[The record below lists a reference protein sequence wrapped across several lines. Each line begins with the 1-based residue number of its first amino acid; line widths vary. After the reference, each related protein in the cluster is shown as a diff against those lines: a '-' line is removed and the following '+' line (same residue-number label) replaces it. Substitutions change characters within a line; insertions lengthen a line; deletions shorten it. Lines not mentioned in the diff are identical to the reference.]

1 MTHQDQPALAGIYP
15 TPPRPAEADEGTNCI
30 CTFQDEVKTP
40 DPSYTTDTQS
50 LSSEE
55 ILSRFESAL
64 IVFNPAA
71 ARSYAKA
78 AASLR
83 NFISA
88 FQLAYE
94 PLDTRMIADWLITLR
109 IEGHSLSTI
118 RLYLNAISSLYTRL
132 GAEAADNAIDFR
144 SLRIKLDE
152 IEKTPVSDR
161 RRTTTPP
168 DETASALSG
177 IPAGLLADLHRAAV
191 IAGGLTLEAAARIR
205 RADLPLYPE
214 ELQPIADR
222 YADARRKYIFPLR
235 QTAYTPRQLA
245 RALAKAIESSTDP
258 KLRRLLPPS
267 IEWLHTAM
275 RCGATPSEAI
285 AALGRD
291 PLFTQPEGPIT
302 RLLQCAPAAPR
313 DEEAACRLRRLVAGA
328 VADDPLHWYAMR
340 LRRKSDYAEI
350 TRRLADIAAD
360 PAEPIRLDATF
371 YPMTEIARRT
381 AKGIQHN
388 QEPLLPDILFF
399 RARLTQLQPLFR
411 RIGDLAW
418 CYKDASR
425 RDRGYAPIPDAQM
438 HAFQLAI
445 GIFTPDTDIRPLGT
459 LTPRPGQPVLVI
471 GGPFAGRPGRFLATL
486 PSSPAPSRAAADPA
500 TSRAAAD
507 PAPNT
512 TALSPDATY
521 PEPILY
527 RLILP
532 GDNGIEWEATI
543 DPRLIALA
551 DTSATDL
558 RY

>member
-1 MTHQDQPALAGIYP
+1 
-15 TPPRPAEADEGTNCI
+15 
-30 CTFQDEVKTP
+30 
-40 DPSYTTDTQS
+40 
-50 LSSEE
+50 
-55 ILSRFESAL
+55 
-64 IVFNPAA
+64 
-71 ARSYAKA
+71 
-78 AASLR
+78 
-83 NFISA
+83 
-88 FQLAYE
+88 
-94 PLDTRMIADWLITLR
+94 
-109 IEGHSLSTI
+109 
-118 RLYLNAISSLYTRL
+118 
-132 GAEAADNAIDFR
+132 
-144 SLRIKLDE
+144 
-152 IEKTPVSDR
+152 
-161 RRTTTPP
+161 
-168 DETASALSG
+168 
-177 IPAGLLADLHRAAV
+177 
-191 IAGGLTLEAAARIR
+191 
-205 RADLPLYPE
+205 
-214 ELQPIADR
+214 
-222 YADARRKYIFPLR
+222 
-235 QTAYTPRQLA
+235 
-245 RALAKAIESSTDP
+245 
-258 KLRRLLPPS
+258 
-267 IEWLHTAM
+267 
-275 RCGATPSEAI
+275 
-285 AALGRD
+285 
-291 PLFTQPEGPIT
+291 
-302 RLLQCAPAAPR
+302 
-313 DEEAACRLRRLVAGA
+313 
-328 VADDPLHWYAMR
+328 MR